1 MKSRVKFVTA
11 AIFLLIQI
19 ACVVVVAPRS
29 LPTLTRL
36 PPGNGEGI
44 TPGLDQIQ
52 TNAPSAAD
60 AVATSTISAFESPA
74 MPEVELTPGVILAGL
89 SMNLTLEKLFENNDA
104 VRGIRWSVD
113 GSNLLVELGNEDIS
127 IWEVESENQW
137 PPVIARGGSWSPNGS
152 YLALYREDEIN
163 LMALE
168 NDVESTS
175 FRMDGRIVN
184 VDWAGDSQAVYVAI
198 QNPARVDVLGVQGR
212 GKQAEISA
220 DLWERL
226 QQIDVSPDGDL
237 LAVMADGLYVVSLTS
252 GRVEY
257 ESPGAQLFAWSPDGK
272 RAALWLDAQVLILD
286 TGGWGTLQAIPV
298 AESGTG
304 AMAMGWSPNGEVIA
318 LSQGTQVWLLA
329 VETGSELHRM
339 AGYPGDVR
347 ALAFSP
353 DGKYLAIGAADRLV
367 SLWKIE
373 HLR

>member
-1 MKSRVKFVTA
+1 MKFVTA
-11 AIFLLIQI
+11 AIFLLMQI
-19 ACVVVVAPRS
+19 ACVIVVAPRG
-29 LPTLTRL
+29 LPSSSRL
-36 PPGNGEGI
+36 PSDDGEGI
-44 TPGLDQIQ
+44 TSGLNRIE
-52 TNAPSAAD
+52 TKAPSSLD
-60 AVATSTISAFESPA
+60 AVATSTMSVFESSA
-74 MPEVELTPGVILAGL
+74 MPEVELKPGVILAGS
-89 SMNLTLEKLFENNDA
+89 SMNLTLEKLFENNDV
-104 VRGIRWSVD
+104 VRNICWSVD
-113 GSNLLVELGNEDIS
+113 SSSLLVELENEDIS
-127 IWEVESENQW
+127 IWEVESGNQW

-152 YLALYREDEIN
+152 YLALYSEGEVN
-163 LMALE
+163 LTALKNE
-168 NDVESTS
+168 VGSTS
-175 FRMDGRIVN
+175 FRVDGRIVS

-220 DLWERL
+220 DRWERL
-226 QQIDVSPDGDL
+226 QQIDVSTDGDL

-257 ESPGAQLFAWSPDGK
+257 ENPGAQLFAWSPDGK

-286 TGGWGTLQAIPV
+286 TGGWGILQAIPV

-329 VETGSELHRM
+329 VETGSELHRT
-339 AGYPGDVR
+339 AGYPGGVR

-367 SLWKIE
+367 SLWKIDY
-373 HLR
+373 LR